1 MGYFDPEWN
10 RLPTTIKVHTLV
22 AIFAIFIHV
31 LLMIPVWIQMR
42 KHEVQEKLQNF
53 TLENNLS
60 NSNVGCEAALYASL
74 SNRSHESF
82 AINCICMVI
91 SAIGSINLSYLN
103 RYLLQEYKCFQYSY
117 ICHCFQVKA

>member
-74 SNRSHESF
+74 SNRSQESF

-91 SAIGSINLSYLN
+91 SAIGSVNLSYLN
-103 RYLLQEYKCFQYSY
+103 RYLLLKEG
-117 ICHCFQVKA
+117 